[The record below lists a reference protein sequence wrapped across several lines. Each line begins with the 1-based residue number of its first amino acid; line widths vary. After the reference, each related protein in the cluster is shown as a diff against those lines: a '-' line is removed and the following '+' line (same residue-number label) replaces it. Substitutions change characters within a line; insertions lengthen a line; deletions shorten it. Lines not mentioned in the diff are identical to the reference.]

1 MATATLQTDDNNDL
15 FLDSLGN
22 LVVITGIAAVL
33 QDARAETLL
42 RLGEDVYD
50 VRKGV
55 DYFGSIFSPQPNF
68 DDARQSIINAIE
80 SSPDVV
86 RVDEIQ
92 ISVSGDS
99 FEYAAKAMSTY
110 GPLTVKNS

>member
-1 MATATLQTDDNNDL
+1 
-15 FLDSLGN
+15 
-22 LVVITGIAAVL
+22 
-33 QDARAETLL
+33 
-42 RLGEDVYD
+42 
-50 VRKGV
+50 V

-68 DDARQSIINAIE
+68 DDARQSLINAIE

-92 ISVSGDS
+92 ISVSGDV
-99 FEYAAKAMSTY
+99 FEYAAKAMSAY